1 MRLLVFPVRLI
12 DTIVCFFDQ
21 FNVIKQMGLI
31 FVNEDLK
38 LEENEAKHNKNY
50 RTADRSFCCDLCS
63 LQAKMHSPTYS

>member
-21 FNVIKQMGLI
+21 FNGIKQMGFI

-38 LEENEAKHNKNY
+38 LEENEAKRENKIKI
-50 RTADRSFCCDLCS
+50 TELLIEAFVVTCVVLASS
-63 LQAKMHSPTYS
+63 